1 MHVGGEGLGGG
12 GSRRKG
18 ARARRAH
25 GNEEVALQIT
35 SMADIFTILL
45 VFLLKSYSVSAIN
58 VNVGKDIKLPTARGG
73 TEQVEAMKVEV
84 TGTSIAI
91 EGIAIEGLVLENFQ
105 VPAGALSREGTIPKL
120 VEALGKERAKQRAL
134 ASAQGSETEK
144 KPLDPK
150 LLVIADKQVPYK
162 LLKYVLASASVH
174 DYTDFKLVVVT
185 ED

>member
-1 MHVGGEGLGGG
+1 MHVGGGDGGGG

-18 ARARRAH
+18 ARKKRSH

-58 VNVGKDIKLPTARGG
+58 VNVGKDIHLPSARGG
-73 TEQVEAMKVEV
+73 TEQVEAMKLEV
-84 TGTSIAI
+84 TGTTIAI
-91 EGIAIEGLVLENFQ
+91 EGIAIPDLVMDNYR
-105 VPAGALSREGTIPKL
+105 PSPRDLSREGTIPKL

-144 KPLDPK
+144 KPMDPK

-162 LLKYVLASASVH
+162 LLKYVLASASMQ